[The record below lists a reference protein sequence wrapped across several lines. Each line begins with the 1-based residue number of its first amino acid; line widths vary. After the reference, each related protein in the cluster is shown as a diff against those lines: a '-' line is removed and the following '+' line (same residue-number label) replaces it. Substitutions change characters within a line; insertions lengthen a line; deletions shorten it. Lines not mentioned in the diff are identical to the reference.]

1 MRLQLSGCGLVR
13 IRMNR
18 WVKFQ
23 VLDASNSKK
32 WYVETTPKAS
42 KSKLRYSVE
51 CSSTTDNL

>member
-1 MRLQLSGCGLVR
+1 MRLQLSGYGLVR

-32 WYVETTPKAS
+32 WYIEMTPNESKIKA
-42 KSKLRYSVE
+42 E
-51 CSSTTDNL
+51 I